1 MSQTLPLLEQNSV
14 ILNGAGNGAIIFQP
28 QYTDQKWMPTG
39 VSCQT
44 TTNVKEPI
52 FKIYHGKSAG
62 AALLDG
68 TYTGSNDSTQIQNI
82 IIYPGDGVYCAWT
95 GGDAGAVASATISG
109 TMEIP

>member
-1 MSQTLPLLEQNSV
+1 MTQTLPLLEQKSV
-14 ILNGAGNGAIIFQP
+14 ILDGSGNGAVIFQP
-28 QYTDQKWMPTG
+28 DYAAQKWLPTG

-52 FKIYHGKSAG
+52 FKVYHGKSSG

-68 TYTGSNDSTQIQNI
+68 TYTGSNDSTTFANI

-95 GGDAGAVASATISG
+95 GGDPGAVASATLSG